1 MEIAFIGSGDSVLGF
16 SLAGI
21 KKAYAASTEDELI
34 TKINEVM
41 ANPNVGIL
49 VLKQSDYNRLPKR
62 LQGQL
67 SDSIRPTIIAIGTEQ
82 STEMREKIKRAIGV
96 DLWKQ

>member
-16 SLAGI
+16 SLAGM
-21 KKAYAASTEDELI
+21 KKAYAASNDNELI
-34 TKINEVM
+34 AKINEVM
-41 ANPNVGIL
+41 ADPNVGIL
-49 VLKQSDYNRLPKR
+49 VLKQSDYKRLPKK

-67 SDSIRPTIIAIGTEQ
+67 SESVRPTIISIGTEQ

-96 DLWKQ
+96 DLWK

>member
-1 MEIAFIGSGDSVLGF
+1 MEIAVVGSGDSVLGF

-21 KKAYAASTEDELI
+21 KKAYRADTEEELVSNI
-34 TKINEVM
+34 DKAM
-41 ANPNVGIL
+41 ADKNVGIL
-49 VLKQSDYNRLPKR
+49 VLTQKDYNRLPKR

-67 SDSIRPTIIAIGTEQ
+67 SESVRPTVISIGTEL

-96 DLWKQ
+96 DLWK

>member
-1 MEIAFIGSGDSVLGF
+1 MEIAVVGTGDSIIGF

-21 KKAYAASTEDELI
+21 KKALQASNEEDLVS
-34 TKINEVM
+34 KINTAM
-41 ANPNVGIL
+41 ADPNVGIL
-49 VLKQSDYNRLPKR
+49 VLTQKDYNKLPKR

-67 SDSIRPTIIAIGTEQ
+67 SESVRPTVISIGTEQ

-96 DLWKQ
+96 DLWK

>member
-1 MEIAFIGSGDSVLGF
+1 MEIAFVGSGDTVLGF

-21 KKAYAASTEDELI
+21 KKAYEASSEDELI
-34 TKINEVM
+34 SKINQAM
-41 ANPNVGIL
+41 ADPNVGIL
-49 VLKQSDYNRLPKR
+49 VLSQKDYSRLPKR

-67 SDSIRPTIIAIGTEQ
+67 SESVRPTVISIGTEQ

-96 DLWKQ
+96 DLWK